1 MPHDQHQ
8 RNAES
13 SSWEP
18 NPPDYWPNTSN
29 PDPEK
34 REPVPAD
41 PYPTMPPPEPRRN
54 PSPDHGRSIRGR
66 MSHDAI
72 FLTTIH
78 EESELR

>member
-1 MPHDQHQ
+1 MPRDQHQ

-13 SSWEP
+13 SGWEP

-41 PYPTMPPPEPRRN
+41 PYLTMPPPEPRRN
-54 PSPDHGRSIRGR
+54 PSPDHGRSIRGQ
-66 MSHDAI
+66 MNHDTI
-72 FLTTIH
+72 FPTTIH